1 MKDYYVYIHL
11 NPSNNEIFYV
21 GKGKGRRK
29 TSKSSRNEKW
39 VKYVS
44 NLTEAFKVIVLKN
57 NLSEREAFDLETRVL
72 SKVDWHYEDETTNIL
87 DSEPNV
93 NNGTFVQ
100 ICFGKSINT
109 ENNQEINTRFKNSTD
124 EEIIKTLLEFPN
136 QKIMQEIQRDFD
148 LIFDFFHDNYDDLE
162 EIDQDV
168 FIGIESILDSIND
181 LIERYEVADKENIGE
196 FVVDLKGERFDVEL
210 LLNESPKGL
219 QEIAIRKMLNW
230 IDSNL
235 KVG

>member
-1 MKDYYVYIHL
+1 
-11 NPSNNEIFYV
+11 
-21 GKGKGRRK
+21 
-29 TSKSSRNEKW
+29 
-39 VKYVS
+39 
-44 NLTEAFKVIVLKN
+44 
-57 NLSEREAFDLETRVL
+57 
-72 SKVDWHYEDETTNIL
+72 
-87 DSEPNV
+87 
-93 NNGTFVQ
+93 
-100 ICFGKSINT
+100 
-109 ENNQEINTRFKNSTD
+109 
-124 EEIIKTLLEFPN
+124 
-136 QKIMQEIQRDFD
+136 MQEIQRDFD

-168 FIGIESILDSIND
+168 FIGIESILDSIYD